1 MHGQRQSA
9 VRLEWGQLG
18 AAAICQAAGYAVIV
32 DVLSFTTTLSVAVD
46 AGAEVFPYP
55 WQDRSAREFA
65 RQHGAILAVGRSEA
79 ARTVRPGSPR
89 VGESG
94 ASEPGSSAPGATEA
108 AAATSSSYSGSGD
121 PPQIS
126 LSPASIRAVPGLAR
140 IVLPSPNGSALASQ
154 LAGSGATVIGGC
166 LRNRTAIAK
175 WLANQQARDGTAP
188 VIAVIAA
195 GERWPDG
202 SQRPA
207 IEDLWGAGAIVSA
220 LGNLGTTGLSLEA
233 TSAAAAYR
241 AIEATVAQALISCS
255 SGAELASA
263 GFSGDVAVA
272 AELDS
277 STCVPVLA
285 GGRFIDESNWLGQRQ
300 LISQLGPSKRGML
313 ASDSGNPARADR
325 ATPTCIDCACR
336 GSA

>member
-1 MHGQRQSA
+1 VGYVHDQRQSA

-18 AAAICQAAGYAVIV
+18 AAAICRGASYAVIV

-55 WQDRSAREFA
+55 WQDGSAQSFA
-65 RQHGAILAVGRSEA
+65 RQHSAILAVGRAES
-79 ARTVRPGSPR
+79 GSPVPADSPGADTPASGALGAGR
-89 VGESG
+89 SG
-94 ASEPGSSAPGATEA
+94 ASEA
-108 AAATSSSYSGSGD
+108 AAAASSSEPGTGD
-121 PPQIS
+121 PPRIS
-126 LSPASIRAVPGLAR
+126 LSPATIRAIPGLAR

-154 LAGSGATVIGGC
+154 LADSGATVIGGC

-175 WLANQQARDGTAP
+175 WLVSHQTRDGITP

-202 SQRPA
+202 SLRPA

-220 LGNLGTTGLSLEA
+220 LGKLGTTGLSPEA

-241 AIEATVAQALISCS
+241 AIEATLAQALVSCS
-255 SGAELASA
+255 SGIELASA
-263 GFSGDVAVA
+263 GFGGDVAVA

-285 GGRFIDESNWLGQRQ
+285 GGRFIDAS
-300 LISQLGPSKRGML
+300 RGDQAD
-313 ASDSGNPARADR
+313 AS
-325 ATPTCIDCACR
+325 R
-336 GSA
+336 GDQTGAS

>member
-1 MHGQRQSA
+1 MHDQRQSA

-18 AAAICQAAGYAVIV
+18 AAAICQGARYAVIV

-55 WQDRSAREFA
+55 WQDRSAHEFA

-79 ARTVRPGSPR
+79 AGTVPTGSLQTSA
-89 VGESG
+89 SG
-94 ASEPGSSAPGATEA
+94 AREPGSSPPGATDA
-108 AAATSSSYSGSGD
+108 AAAASSSDPGSGD
-121 PPQIS
+121 PPRIS
-126 LSPASIRAVPGLAR
+126 LSPATIKAMPGLAR

-154 LAGSGATVIGGC
+154 LARSGAAVIGGC
-166 LRNRTAIAK
+166 LRNRTAIAE
-175 WLANQQARDGTAP
+175 WLVSQQTRDGIAP

-202 SQRPA
+202 SLRPA
-207 IEDLWGAGAIVSA
+207 IEDLWGAGAIVAA
-220 LGNLGTTGLSLEA
+220 LCNLGITGLSPEA

-241 AIEATVAQALISCS
+241 AIEATLAQALISCS
-255 SGAELASA
+255 SGIELAST

-285 GGRFIDESNWLGQRQ
+285 GGRFIDASRT
-300 LISQLGPSKRGML
+300 GMVG
-313 ASDSGNPARADR
+313 AS
-325 ATPTCIDCACR
+325 
-336 GSA
+336 